1 MGSLTSIQNDRRNNM
16 FKSLKYGEV
25 LQELVQEVERQN
37 EPLYK
42 EMDERI
48 DANQFR
54 VLKSF
59 QNHRISDS
67 HFIPSTGYGYDD
79 IGRDSLEKV
88 YAEVFGAESGIVRPQ
103 IISGT
108 HAISIALFGVLR
120 PGDELLYITGN
131 PYDTLEEI
139 VGIRGN
145 GVGSLKEFGIG
156 YSSVPLNDT
165 GGIDFPAV
173 EKSIKSNTKMIGIQR
188 SKGYADRPS
197 FSIDQIKEMI
207 SFVKEIKPD
216 IVVFVDNCYGEFVEE
231 LEPCHVG
238 ADLMA
243 GSLIKNP
250 GGGLAKTGGYIVGKE
265 KWVEACS
272 YRMTSPGIG
281 REAGASLYSLQEM
294 YQGFFMAPHIVGQAL
309 KGAIFTSAMLERL
322 GMKTHPRWDAKRTDL
337 IQSVQFDDKE
347 KMVAFCQ
354 AIQFASPVNSHVTPY
369 PSYMPGYE
377 DDVIMAAGTFIQG
390 ASIELTADGPTR
402 PPYIA
407 YVQGGLTYSH
417 VKMAVCIALDT
428 LLERGLIHSI

>member
-1 MGSLTSIQNDRRNNM
+1 M
-16 FKSLKYGEV
+16 FKSLKYGET
-25 LQELVQEVERQN
+25 LQKLVEEVERQN
-37 EPLYK
+37 APLYK
-42 EMDERI
+42 EVDERI
-48 DANQFR
+48 DSNQFR
-54 VLKSF
+54 VLTSF

-79 IGRDSLEKV
+79 IGRDSLENV
-88 YAEVFGAESGIVRPQ
+88 YAEVFGGEAGMVRPQ

-120 PGDELLYITGN
+120 PGDELLYITGS

-156 YSSVPLNDT
+156 YNSIPLNDA
-165 GGIDFPAV
+165 GGVDFPAV
-173 EKSIKSNTKMIGIQR
+173 QKAINDNTKMIGIQR

-197 FSIDQIKEMI
+197 FTIQDIKEMI
-207 SFVKEIKPD
+207 SFVKEIKSD

-238 ADLMA
+238 ADLIA

-265 KWVEACS
+265 KYVEACS
-272 YRMTSPGIG
+272 YRLTSPGIG
-281 REAGASLYSLQEM
+281 KEAGASLYSLQEM
-294 YQGFFMAPHIVGQAL
+294 YQGFFMAPHIVGQAV
-309 KGAIFTSAMLERL
+309 KGAIFTSALLERF

-337 IQSVQFDDKE
+337 IQSVQFDDKD

-354 AIQFASPVNSHVTPY
+354 AIQFASPINSHVTPY

-402 PPYIA
+402 PPFIA

-417 VKMAVCIALDT
+417 VKMAVCIALNT
-428 LLERGLIHSI
+428 LLERGLIELN